1 MRLLQDD
8 QWGHAL
14 YNQKNFN
21 FFFSLCTRLYYKDK
35 NILCR
40 RPIEPL
46 KDEERDNHLFPV
58 ADICSW
64 RSLTNH
70 FFNAINHL
78 YLQNRWNILEVTS
91 LGLRREQRV
100 LWKNVHR
107 CCILNYLKKLKTET
121 CRMFFI
127 NLFLIYYMYIKK
139 VLLSLLASVQLYY
152 NFFCEVKWYP
162 WPKICI
168 MYFSCK
174 MCKENCSRFHQGC
187 LIKYT
192 FRVIYFVAFTYY
204 VRTFIQFSPIAWN
217 LNIVF
222 FKDNISEA
230 MPFRQNYYCIV
241 EVSKLLHPMLVL
253 KLHSPIVVT
262 KIQELY

>member
-1 MRLLQDD
+1 MTNQNALFALKTTNKDTRYIIWKTSTFSLL
-8 QWGHAL
+8 L
-14 YNQKNFN
+14 
-21 FFFSLCTRLYYKDK
+21 LCTRLYYKDK

-70 FFNAINHL
+70 FFNAIDRL

-91 LGLRREQRV
+91 LGLWREQRV
-100 LWKNVHR
+100 LWKNVHIY
-107 CCILNYLKKLKTET
+107 CILNYLKRLKTET

-168 MYFSCK
+168 MYFAKCARK
-174 MCKENCSRFHQGC
+174 TPA
-187 LIKYT
+187 T
-192 FRVIYFVAFTYY
+192 FTKVA
-204 VRTFIQFSPIAWN
+204 
-217 LNIVF
+217 
-222 FKDNISEA
+222 
-230 MPFRQNYYCIV
+230 
-241 EVSKLLHPMLVL
+241 
-253 KLHSPIVVT
+253 
-262 KIQELY
+262 